1 MSASIPRRSFLKG
14 CASLCALSAV
24 GCAATSAFVRADVID
39 NVARVPLASLNA
51 LKTSIVYI
59 DVLGSSIA
67 VDAVREPT
75 TEAQAVGEVH
85 RWRAILLVC
94 THRGCNVAPSRGG
107 YHCPCHDSRF
117 DPDGDVVV
125 GPADQPLPLLAT
137 RVVGSDLHIRLPE
150 R

>member
-1 MSASIPRRSFLKG
+1 MRTSIPRRSFLKG

-24 GCAATSAFVRADVID
+24 GCAATNAFIRADVVD
-39 NVARVPLASLNA
+39 NVARVPLDSLSTTA
-51 LKTSIVYI
+51 TSIVYI

-67 VDAVREPT
+67 IDALRT
-75 TEAQAVGEVH
+75 SAGDDHVGDNLH
-85 RWRAILLVC
+85 SWRALLLVC

-117 DPDGDVVV
+117 DPDGEVVV
-125 GPADQPLPLLAT
+125 GPADQPLSLLAT
-137 RVVGSDLHIRLPE
+137 RVVGSQLHIRLPA